1 MFFDTT
7 VVSQILPVVNSRTS
21 VRLITNCSHLNVIHF
36 VMLFLNSLPGLDLG
50 YLTVKNEKV

>member
-1 MFFDTT
+1 MFFETT

-21 VRLITNCSHLNVIHF
+21 VRLVTNCSHLNVINF